1 MHKLFFVF
9 LMFLGVSLKAQVAK
23 PDTANMPIDTSL
35 RVKPVVFDTMSY
47 SEEYKRDTWRFSWG
61 VRGGLSRG
69 KYEINENTIDQISQS
84 GLPVLDQNGK
94 IVKNQF
100 VNNDLFATGYNAGV
114 FTRFVRGSFYIQ
126 PELMYSSKAGKF
138 DLLKTDGSLYK
149 RVNGSFSSIDVP
161 VLIGIRSNKSRVF
174 FGPTVNFAYKLND
187 EMKDALVEFVPKEK
201 LNGKFF
207 NRPIMNFTVGIGYE
221 FGSFFF
227 DVRYEK
233 GIKSYSLQNI
243 GPSNSPKLFN
253 LMADAFHFSIGLIRK

>member
-1 MHKLFFVF
+1 MHKILLVL
-9 LMFLGVSLKAQVAK
+9 LMFSVCVKAQIIK
-23 PDTANMPIDTSL
+23 PDTSNMPIDTSL
-35 RVKPVVFDTMSY
+35 KMKPVVFDTMSY

-61 VRGGLSRG
+61 VRGGVSRG
-69 KYEINENTIDQISQS
+69 KYKINENTIDQVSAS
-84 GLPVLDQNGK
+84 GLPVLENGK

-100 VNNDLFATGYNAGV
+100 VNNDLYATGFNAGV
-114 FTRFVRGSFYIQ
+114 FARFVRGSFYLQ

-149 RVNGSFSSIDVP
+149 RVNGSISSVDVP

-174 FGPTVNFAYKLND
+174 FGPTLNFAYKMNS
-187 EMKDALVEFVPKEK
+187 EMKSALSEFVAKEK

-221 FGSFFF
+221 FGAFFF

-253 LMADAFHFSIGLIRK
+253 LMADAFHVSIGLIRK

>member
-1 MHKLFFVF
+1 MYRFIFVF
-9 LMFLGVSLKAQVAK
+9 LLFQSAFGYAQVIKA
-23 PDTANMPIDTSL
+23 DTANLPIDTSL
-35 RVKPVVFDTMSY
+35 RVKPIVFDTMSY

-61 VRGGLSRG
+61 VRGGVSRG
-69 KYEINENTIDQISQS
+69 KYIINENTVDQIGQS

-100 VNNDLFATGYNAGV
+100 VNNDLFGTGFNAGV
-114 FTRFVRGSFYIQ
+114 FARFVRGSFFIQ
-126 PELMYSSKAGKF
+126 PELIHSTKSGKF

-149 RVNGSFSSIDVP
+149 RVNGSFSAVDVP
-161 VLIGIRSNKSRVF
+161 ILIGIRSNKTRVF

-187 EMKDALVEFVPKEK
+187 EMKNALLEFVPKEK
-201 LNGKFF
+201 LDGKFF

-233 GIKSYSLQNI
+233 GIKSYSLQDI

-253 LMADAFHFSIGLIRK
+253 LVADAFHISVGLIRK

>member
-1 MHKLFFVF
+1 MYKILVALLLLNFCAN
-9 LMFLGVSLKAQVAK
+9 AQIAK
-23 PDTANMPIDTSL
+23 PDTSNMPIDTSL
-35 RVKPVVFDTMSY
+35 KMKPVVFDTMSY
-47 SEEYKRDTWRFSWG
+47 SEEYRRDTWRISWG

-69 KYEINENTIDQISQS
+69 KYKINENTIDQVGPS

-100 VNNDLFATGYNAGV
+100 VNNDLFSTGHNLGV
-114 FTRFVRGSFYIQ
+114 FTRFVRGSFFIQ

-149 RVNGSFSSIDVP
+149 RVNGSFSSIDLP
-161 VLIGIRSNKSRVF
+161 VLIGIRANKSRVF
-174 FGPTVNFAYKLND
+174 FGPTMNFAYKMSNG
-187 EMKDALVEFVPKEK
+187 MKTALGEFVGKEK

-207 NRPIMNFTVGIGYE
+207 NRPVMNFTAGIGYE

-243 GPSNSPKLFN
+243 GPSNSPKPFN
-253 LMADAFHFSIGLIRK
+253 LVADSFQISIGLIRK